1 MTKIIQKIKILISAD
16 QIQKKVSDLAKE
28 ITQYYKHKASE
39 KKPLVVIIVQKGASI
54 FAADLVRKI
63 KLPLDLRFM
72 RVVSYKG
79 KTTPQSDPEI
89 FDKIK
94 SGIVGDHVL
103 VVEDILDTGKTLVF
117 VKNHL
122 TKLEPK
128 SLNFVVLLVKKIK
141 REFKVPRIRFGG
153 FDIPDK
159 FVVGYGLDY
168 NELYRNLPHI
178 GTIKD

>member
-1 MTKIIQKIKILISAD
+1 MTEIIQRIKILISAAH
-16 QIQKKVSDLAKE
+16 IQKKISELGRD
-28 ITQYYKHKASE
+28 ITNYYKNKASD
-39 KKPLVVIIVQKGASI
+39 KKPLVVIVVQKGASI

-94 SGIVGDHVL
+94 SGIAGDHVL

-141 REFKVPRIRFGG
+141 REVRVPQIRFKG
-153 FDIPDK
+153 FDISDK
-159 FVVGYGLDY
+159 FIVGYGLDY
-168 NELYRNLPHI
+168 NEICRNLPYI
-178 GTIKD
+178 GTIEN